1 LKLAK
6 IHKTKPHSRTK
17 CVCYSSI
24 VLSYSTLQTAGLTS
38 LQKASLGL
46 AAMFGGGYAIGYFF
60 GPFPSLEEL
69 AGVKAV
75 SGAPEY
81 KGEVRTAGPEL
92 VAVGCSPC

>member
-1 LKLAK
+1 
-6 IHKTKPHSRTK
+6 
-17 CVCYSSI
+17 
-24 VLSYSTLQTAGLTS
+24 
-38 LQKASLGL
+38 
-46 AAMFGGGYAIGYFF
+46 MFGGGYAIGYFF

>member
-1 LKLAK
+1 
-6 IHKTKPHSRTK
+6 
-17 CVCYSSI
+17 
-24 VLSYSTLQTAGLTS
+24 VLSYSTLQTAAFSSSTVSPGTPSGLTS